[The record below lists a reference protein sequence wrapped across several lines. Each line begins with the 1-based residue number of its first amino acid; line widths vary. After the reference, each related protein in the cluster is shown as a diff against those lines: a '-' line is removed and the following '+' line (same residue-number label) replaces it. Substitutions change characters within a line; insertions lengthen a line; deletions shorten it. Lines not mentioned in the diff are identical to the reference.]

1 MKTHLMV
8 REVPVII
15 TDMLVHQASKMTPEM
30 IIQVQVTT
38 ADGTNYW
45 VKSDSILILATEVE
59 FE

>member
-15 TDMLVHQASKMTPEM
+15 TDMLVHQASAMTPEM
-30 IIQVQVTT
+30 ITQLQVTT
-38 ADGTNYW
+38 ADGMHYW
-45 VKSDSILILATEVE
+45 VKSDSILKLSFEVE